1 MNGDN
6 GDNGDNGE
14 NYGENN
20 GDEFGY
26 RKAMPLVT
34 RVILLHERVKNLQ
47 IEFRQIKLI
56 LSTDKRDLILRLSK
70 LEITY
75 QRVFG
80 IILIFPV
87 LGAILGFVATYWSV
101 LFKPWSSN

>member
-1 MNGDN
+1 MVPP
-6 GDNGDNGE
+6 E
-14 NYGENN
+14 EN

-26 RKAMPLVT
+26 RKPMSIDS

-47 IEFRQIKLI
+47 AEFQQIKLI
-56 LSTDKRDLILRLSK
+56 LATDKHDLIARLTK

-80 IILIFPV
+80 IILIFPI

-101 LFKPWSSN
+101 LFKPWSR